1 MQLKLLARCVFLL
14 MAVCRPTVGQ
24 LLANC
29 RPTVGQ
35 QLAICRPTD
44 GQQSVEVSCSSL
56 LPGNFLS
63 YCYMQAAS
71 IFLTDR
77 SKRNHKMHTDR
88 SVSSHLNFSKNYVTS
103 LDFKRKILCFSHS
116 KWLY

>member
-1 MQLKLLARCVFLL
+1 MRVFIDGRLS
-14 MAVCRPTVGQ
+14 ADCRPTVGQ
-24 LLANC
+24 LSANC
-29 RPTVGQ
+29 RPTVGHLSADRQ
-35 QLAICRPTD
+35 PTV
-44 GQQSVEVSCSSL
+44 GGGELFFTFTGKFPFL
-56 LPGNFLS
+56 LLH
-63 YCYMQAAS
+63 MQAAS